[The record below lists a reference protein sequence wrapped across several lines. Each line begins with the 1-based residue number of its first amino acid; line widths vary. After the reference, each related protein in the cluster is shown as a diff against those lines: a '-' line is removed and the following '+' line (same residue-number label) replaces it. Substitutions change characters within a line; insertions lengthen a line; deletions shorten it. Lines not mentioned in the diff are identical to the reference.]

1 MNKFLF
7 ILFLFIVL
15 NSYSQQS
22 KIDSLKFV
30 LKNEVSNVKKVEV
43 LESLNKL
50 LIYSSV
56 PDESIPYF
64 TQMAL
69 LAKELNNFEL
79 ETRAYKYISESFIRK
94 EDFNN
99 SEKYALKAIKIN
111 DSLNNINNYLL
122 DINQLGRVY
131 HHFQKYE
138 KAIETYK
145 KGINQYEN
153 DPQGKAICTIYP
165 NLGTSYGQI
174 GDTQNQISSYLKGA
188 EYADKLKNYTA
199 KSFALYNLGYIYM
212 DLEQFDKA
220 EKYFLNALKD
230 SSKIELKAYVNMNH
244 HSLGLNYSRWGKYDK
259 ALKHNKIALDFY
271 RKSGNKLYEFDVLNN
286 IAVVFNRKNQLNDVV
301 IYANKALKIAKE
313 INHQLAINGAKQTL
327 ASAYIDLGQFE
338 QAEKHLLEI
347 SKDTVNLNLISR
359 ESKAAIYQN
368 FASVYE
374 GKKNYRKALIY
385 FTRFKEVN
393 DSILIDKRDSN
404 VTEIETKYQTE
415 KKEKE
420 NLQLKADNVQQEL
433 QLEKES
439 KRKWYFGVG
448 LLASLITLSVFI
460 FYYKRNKEQKT
471 VIENLQKDLH
481 HRVKN
486 NLAIID
492 ALIDDIKDEFDNEK
506 FKTKLTELQNRIDSI
521 NEVHSQLYKNTDVT
535 NLQLKKYVG
544 KLAKNVQQSFS
555 KDNIVIKQHIDG
567 SLQLKADKSFPVGL
581 IINEFLTNSFKYAFD
596 DNTKGV
602 VSISIKEKAKTF
614 ILSLSDNGKGLP
626 NNFDIS
632 KLDSFGIEVMK
643 LLSKQLKGT
652 FVLDGSKG
660 VNLNIEFPKI

>member
-22 KIDSLKFV
+22 KTNKLDDTLSLRIETEKFK
-30 LKNEVSNVKKVEV
+30 KNEDWIAVSKIYQELAEKYKRERNFEEAKKNIENSI
-43 LESLNKL
+43 ELNKR
-50 LIYSSV
+50 
-56 PDESIPYF
+56 E
-64 TQMAL
+64 ANNEL
-69 LAKELNNFEL
+69 LAKDYRLYGN
-79 ETRAYKYISESFIRK
+79 I
-94 EDFNN
+94 FN
-99 SEKYALKAIKIN
+99 
-111 DSLNNINNYLL
+111 
-122 DINQLGRVY
+122 
-131 HHFQKYE
+131 HFQKYE
-138 KAIETYK
+138 SAIEYYQKSISLCEKNDFVEQLGFSIENLASTLFNQGKVEKAITKSLEALDISQEFNLIELELIVLRSLGNHYMSLK
-145 KGINQYEN
+145 QYS
-153 DPQGKAICTIYP
+153 KAESR
-165 NLGTSYGQI
+165 LLEA
-174 GDTQNQISSYLKGA
+174 LK
-188 EYADKLKNYTA
+188 L
-199 KSFALYNLGYIYM
+199 
-212 DLEQFDKA
+212 LEQSDVK
-220 EKYFLNALKD
+220 EDEIDCEIYR
-230 SSKIELKAYVNMNH
+230 Y
-244 HSLGLNYSRWGKYDK
+244 LGLNYSRSQNFDK
-259 ALKHNKIALDFY
+259 AFEFNQKAY
-271 RKSGNKLYEFDVLNN
+271 ECYESSGNVMIASDILNTIGATHLRLEN
-286 IAVVFNRKNQLNDVV
+286 YNESLPYFK
-301 IYANKALKIAKE
+301 KGLKISQDIKSKIGENFFNINISSVYINLGREKE
-313 INHQLAINGAKQTL
+313 AENILLNILTDTINP
-327 ASAYIDLGQFE
+327 
-338 QAEKHLLEI
+338 KHLPKRVEKVVYQNLSELYKNEKDYKTSLFYFEKFKKLED
-347 SKDTVNLNLISR
+347 SLSS
-359 ESKAAIYQN
+359 ESKI
-368 FASVYE
+368 
-374 GKKNYRKALIY
+374 K
-385 FTRFKEVN
+385 T
-393 DSILIDKRDSN
+393 